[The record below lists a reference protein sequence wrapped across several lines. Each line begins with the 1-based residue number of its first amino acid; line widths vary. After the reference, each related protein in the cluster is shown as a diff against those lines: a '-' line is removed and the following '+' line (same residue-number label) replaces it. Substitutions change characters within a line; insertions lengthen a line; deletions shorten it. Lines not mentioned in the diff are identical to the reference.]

1 QMAGSGTTVLGPA
14 IPLTISGAASIS
26 LADTRT
32 LRTEGPVTWT
42 GDADLGGGFGTTFEN
57 GGTLTSSG
65 PGVRNIS
72 LLTFRNTR
80 TGTLVHDGGT
90 LRFSNGPVENLGVI
104 RIEDGTVETV
114 ANVANA
120 GRTEIAETGRLAHTS
135 ATHTFTE
142 AAEVAGTGT
151 VALVAPVT
159 NRATWRPG
167 GSAIGTITVDS
178 DWPAMEPEGT
188 INFVIGGSTPG
199 TEFDQLSVAGTFA
212 AGGTIRVTLIN
223 GFRPQEGDRFL
234 IVPAA
239 SGATGTFDTEA
250 LPQTTPAGY
259 IQTTSEGVF
268 YGIGT
273 PVANEDAGPGEA
285 LPTAFALGQPYP
297 NPVAQRAALTYDVP
311 EAARVRLVLYDVLG
325 RAVTVLVEGEHAA
338 GRHTATL
345 DAAGLPSGVY
355 VARLEAPAFAQ
366 TQRLTVVR

>member
-42 GDADLGGGFGTTFEN
+42 GDADLAGGFGTTFEN

-80 TGTLVHDGGT
+80 TGTLVHGGGT

-114 ANVANA
+114 ANVNNA

-151 VALVAPVT
+151 VALVAPVV

-167 GSAIGTITVDS
+167 GSAIGTLTVDS
-178 DWPAMEPEGT
+178 DWPAMEPEG
-188 INFVIGGSTPG
+188 VIEVEVGGNAPG
-199 TEFDQLSVAGTFA
+199 TEFDQLTVAGTFE
-212 AGGTIRVTLIN
+212 AGGTLRVTLAS
-223 GFRPQEGDRFL
+223 GFTPQDGDRFL
-234 IVPAA
+234 IIPATGGASGDFDAVEVPAT
-239 SGATGTFDTEA
+239 S
-250 LPQTTPAGY
+250 PAGY
-259 IQTTSEGVF
+259 VQTTSAGVF
-268 YGIGT
+268 YGLGT
-273 PVANEDAGPGEA
+273 PVAGEPGPGEA
-285 LPTAFALGQPYP
+285 LPTVLALHAPAPNPARGSVRLGYALPDAGDIALTVYDALGRS
-297 NPVAQRAALTYDVP
+297 VAVLTDGP
-311 EAARVRLVLYDVLG
+311 RPP
-325 RAVTVLVEGEHAA
+325 GEHE
-338 GRHTATL
+338 ATL
-345 DAAGLPSGVY
+345 DTS
-355 VARLEAPAFAQ
+355 RLAPGAYLLRLG
-366 TQRLTVVR
+366 TETGTVTRRLTVVR